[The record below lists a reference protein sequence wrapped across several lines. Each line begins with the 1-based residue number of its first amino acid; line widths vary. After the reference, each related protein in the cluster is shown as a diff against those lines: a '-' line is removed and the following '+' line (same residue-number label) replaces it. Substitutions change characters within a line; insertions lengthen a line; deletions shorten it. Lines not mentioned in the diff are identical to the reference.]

1 MNGVVYITRGNDRH
15 TPLVGEAIE
24 AVDLLQIP
32 VDSSLTLK
40 SSRGVITLTSKEG
53 EWFKFV
59 Q

>member
-1 MNGVVYITRGNDRH
+1 
-15 TPLVGEAIE
+15 VGEAIE